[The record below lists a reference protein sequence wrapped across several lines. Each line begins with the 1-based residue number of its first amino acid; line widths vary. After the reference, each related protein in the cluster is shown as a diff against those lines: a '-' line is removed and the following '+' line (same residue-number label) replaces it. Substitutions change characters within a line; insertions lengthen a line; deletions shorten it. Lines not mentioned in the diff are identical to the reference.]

1 VKFGIQI
8 KEYDARYCGES
19 VETRVYYIAHLT
31 EGSGKKKKLLN
42 IASFSFDNDDTEKR
56 RLALDMLFETIK
68 STIRKEQFPEHSLVY
83 EEVVKDGWKLYA
95 NPRYPDG
102 EKPKRLP
109 RKIPIEH

>member
-8 KEYDARYCGES
+8 KEYDASCCGEAG
-19 VETRVYYIAHLT
+19 ETGVYYIAHLT
-31 EGSGKKKKLLN
+31 HGNGKKKKFLN

-56 RLALDMLFETIK
+56 RLALDILFETIK
-68 STIRKEQFPEHSLVY
+68 STLRKEQFPEHSLVY
-83 EEVVKDGWKLYA
+83 EEVIKDGWKLYA

-109 RKIPIEH
+109 RKISKKH